1 MSVETGQYQ
10 NQIPSLSALS
20 VKDYERIFKVF
31 KASVDDKEFYYYNIL
46 KKIDFPVI
54 DSQYIRY
61 YEVKTRLPMTT
72 ISYNIYGDIKSW
84 WILYL
89 LNKDKFEGAPFYVEG
104 GTQLAYITDSLRG
117 LIYSDITQGT
127 IFGGRHF

>member
-1 MSVETGQYQ
+1 MIELGQYQ
-10 NQIPSLSALS
+10 NTVPSLSALS
-20 VKDYERIFKVF
+20 IKDYERIFKVF
-31 KASVDDKEFYYYNIL
+31 KASTDDKEFFYYNIL

-61 YEVKTRLPMTT
+61 YDVQTRLPMTT
-72 ISYNIYGDIKSW
+72 VSYNIYGDIKSW

-89 LNKDKFEGAPFYVEG
+89 LNKDKFTGAPFYVEG
-104 GTQLAYITDSLRG
+104 GVQLAYITDTLRG

-127 IFGGRHF
+127 IFGGRHY

>member
-1 MSVETGQYQ
+1 MIEKGEYQ
-10 NQIPSLSALS
+10 NNVPSLSALS
-20 VKDYERIFKVF
+20 VKDYERIFKIF
-31 KASVDDKEFYYYNIL
+31 EASTDDKNFFFYNIL
-46 KKIDFPVI
+46 KKIEFPVI

-61 YEVKTRLPMTT
+61 YNVKTRMPMTT

-89 LNKDKFEGAPFYVEG
+89 LNKDKFTGAPFYVEG
-104 GTQLAYITDSLRG
+104 GVQLAYITDALRG

-127 IFGGRHF
+127 IFGGRHY

>member
-1 MSVETGQYQ
+1 MSIETGQYQ
-10 NQIPSLSALS
+10 NTIPSLSALS

-31 KASVDDKEFYYYNIL
+31 KASTDEKEFFYYNIL
-46 KKIDFPVI
+46 KKIEFPVI

-61 YEVKTRLPMTT
+61 YDVQTRMPMTT

-89 LNKDKFEGAPFYVEG
+89 LNKDKFTGAPFYVEG
-104 GTQLAYITDSLRG
+104 GVQLAYITDALRG

-127 IFGGRHF
+127 IFGGRHY